1 MALVNEPL
9 GNQAAG
15 RTWLGSARAA
25 APGRQEEPKGPT
37 GLQSAPCRQGQAGCV
52 GRQAHILYPRVR
64 LASAHGVWGGV
75 SSAEAVWCLSRML
88 RDRREVPPQRVGQVV
103 WSIPQMASRGQK
115 RAGRPCCEG
124 ARWVPSPQPQF
135 PHLQMGVVCRVMSG
149 VEAHRK
155 RPLNLRVDLG
165 VAASGSS

>member
-37 GLQSAPCRQGQAGCV
+37 GLQSAPCRQGQAACV

-124 ARWVPSPQPQF
+124 ARWVPGWKAFSPASVSPLANGSGL
-135 PHLQMGVVCRVMSG
+135 PCDVRCRG
-149 VEAHRK
+149 T
-155 RPLNLRVDLG
+155 
-165 VAASGSS
+165 